1 MDRERYNILHVLATY
16 PTHRVAAVHGGDVW
30 RYGTRVENY
39 GETSKHFLLL
49 KKTEEEAAVAVTAAV
64 AVATAAA
71 AERRYSPPPPPPP
84 PTPPPPTPPPL
95 APPIPSHHSL
105 PLARYTYATLQ
116 CLRMWGPRGSKHD
129 GKRRLVDVGEEMQR
143 ESKRSSEARGVHRE
157 R

>member
-16 PTHRVAAVHGGDVW
+16 PTHRVAAVHGGDVCKVQLNYALRCECGTEG

-71 AERRYSPPPPPPP
+71 AIA
-84 PTPPPPTPPPL
+84 T
-95 APPIPSHHSL
+95 
-105 PLARYTYATLQ
+105 TYAVNTTMLIISTLVYSNSVEEGVALDYITIMYQ
-116 CLRMWGPRGSKHD
+116 FSTLLRSYAYASCF
-129 GKRRLVDVGEEMQR
+129 VI
-143 ESKRSSEARGVHRE
+143 
-157 R
+157 

>member
-1 MDRERYNILHVLATY
+1 TY

-30 RYGTRVENY
+30 RHGTRVENY

-71 AERRYSPPPPPPP
+71 VERRYSPLPPPPPLPPSP
-84 PTPPPPTPPPL
+84 PTPT
-95 APPIPSHHSL
+95 PIPSHHSL

-129 GKRRLVDVGEEMQR
+129 GKRRLVDVGEEIQR
-143 ESKRSSEARGVHRE
+143 ESKRSSEARGIHRE